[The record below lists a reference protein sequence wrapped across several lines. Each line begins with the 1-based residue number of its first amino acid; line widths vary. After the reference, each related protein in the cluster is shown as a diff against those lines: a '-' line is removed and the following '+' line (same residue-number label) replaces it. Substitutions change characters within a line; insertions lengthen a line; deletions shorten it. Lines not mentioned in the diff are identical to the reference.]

1 MPVCKEKVQICTSL
15 QKKVHDDKE
24 ETGDKPPLFTRRAT
38 IHHFARLVK
47 LRSLAPEP
55 KLYIHVIYPRPYFQT
70 HTYRTYKFP
79 ISSIPFIE
87 AVSADFARHMIAHPT
102 KAQFIVD

>member
-1 MPVCKEKVQICTSL
+1 MRVCRKVD
-15 QKKVHDDKE
+15 DDKGK
-24 ETGDKPPLFTRRAT
+24 TGDKPPLFAGEPRFAILRA
-38 IHHFARLVK
+38 LWNCD
-47 LRSLAPEP
+47 RSRASP